1 MTLQVWV
8 LIQNY
13 FSGLNSHSTN
23 KTLPNCFCCFNKVNV
38 SIFHESGA
46 RNILQYLGHLTI
58 QALYSNSS
66 TSPPPQFFHYWNILH
81 LPPKHSCKLHRS
93 AVFGSVI
100 QIQVLIFTFFWGKYQ
115 YIFLDRV
122 SVALLQVVEI
132 YFNLFS

>member
-23 KTLPNCFCCFNKVNV
+23 KTLPNRFCCFNKVNV

-46 RNILQYLGHLTI
+46 RNTLQYFGHLTI

-66 TSPPPQFFHYWNILH
+66 TSLPPQFFSATEIFCICHLSIAISCAGQLFLAQWSKFRFWSLH
-81 LPPKHSCKLHRS
+81 FSGVKIS
-93 AVFGSVI
+93 
-100 QIQVLIFTFFWGKYQ
+100 T
-115 YIFLDRV
+115 
-122 SVALLQVVEI
+122 
-132 YFNLFS
+132 YFQTESLWLCYR